1 MPDPIRI
8 FQALS
13 LSMIAAAVALLL
25 ASWPWRA
32 PHRVRMRC
40 GGVLA
45 VGVGIAAG
53 CWRLGVSPNWPP
65 REDQD
70 RLLFVLLPTVIVVEI
85 ISAVIARP
93 TWLPWL
99 LRLLVAAAASPCLLY
114 GSSYLSELAGAGSR
128 EWSPL
133 QMVLI
138 LVGLAVLLTAMWS
151 ALWMLANRTA
161 CRSVPVVLAIVCGGA
176 AVTIMLSGYASG
188 GLIGLAI
195 AAAIVGVVIGSLPS
209 RTPEM
214 SGILGLS
221 VVGLFSVLVIG
232 RFFGQLT
239 TLNAALLGCAPGV
252 AWIAEIGFLRSR
264 PPRLRGITR
273 LISCA
278 IPVAIALLL
287 AQRQFQLDASRPS
300 AGSNESSAD
309 DYAAFG
315 K

>member
-13 LSMIAAAVALLL
+13 LAIIAAAAMLLI

-32 PHRVRMRC
+32 PSRGRARC

-45 VGVGIAAG
+45 VGVGIYAG
-53 CWRLGVSPNWPP
+53 CWWLGVSPNWPP

-70 RLLFVLLPTVIVVEI
+70 RLLFILLPAVIVVEVI
-85 ISAVIARP
+85 NAVIARP
-93 TWLPWL
+93 AWLPWL
-99 LRLLVAAAASPCLLY
+99 LRFVAAAGAAPCLLY
-114 GSSYLSELAGAGSR
+114 GSSYLSELAGPRSR
-128 EWSPL
+128 EWTPL

-138 LVGLAVLLTAMWS
+138 LVGLAALLGALWG
-151 ALWMLANRTA
+151 ALWMLAERTA
-161 CRSVPVVLAIVCGGA
+161 CRSVPVVLAFVCAGA

-188 GLIGLAI
+188 GLIGMVL
-195 AAAIVGVVIGSLPS
+195 AAAIVGGVIGSLPS

-214 SGILGLS
+214 NGIVGLS
-221 VVGLFSVLVIG
+221 VVGLFSLLVTG

-239 TLNAALLGCAPGV
+239 TLNAALLAGAPV
-252 AWIAEIGFLRSR
+252 IAWIAEVGFLRSCG
-264 PPRLRGITR
+264 PRLRGIAR
-273 LISCA
+273 AAVCA

-287 AQRQFQLDASRPS
+287 AQRQFQLDSTRPS
-300 AGSNESSAD
+300 AGTNEPSTD
-309 DYAAFG
+309 DYSAFG

>member
-13 LSMIAAAVALLL
+13 LSMIAAAVVLLL

-32 PHRVRMRC
+32 PHRVRARC

-45 VGVGIAAG
+45 VGVGIYAG
-53 CWRLGVSPNWPP
+53 CWWLGVSPNWPP

-70 RLLFVLLPTVIVVEI
+70 RLLFLLLPVVIVVEM

-99 LRLLVAAAASPCLLY
+99 LRLFVAAGAAPCLLY
-114 GSSYLSELAGAGSR
+114 GSSYLCELAGPGSR

-138 LVGLAVLLTAMWS
+138 LVGLAVLLS
-151 ALWMLANRTA
+151 ALWGALLALAKRTA
-161 CRSVPVVLAIVCGGA
+161 CRSVPVVLAFICAGA

-188 GLIGLAI
+188 GLIGLI
-195 AAAIVGVVIGSLPS
+195 LAAAIVGGMIGSLPS
-209 RTPEM
+209 RTPELN
-214 SGILGLS
+214 GIVGLS
-221 VVGLFSVLVIG
+221 VVGLFSLLVTG

-239 TLNAALLGCAPGV
+239 TLNAALLACAPV
-252 AWIAEIGFLRSR
+252 IAWIAELGFLRSGGAH
-264 PPRLRGITR
+264 LRVATR
-273 LISCA
+273 VVVCA

-287 AQRQFQLDASRPS
+287 AERQFKLDASRPS
-300 AGSNESSAD
+300 AGSNEPAAD
-309 DYAAFG
+309 DYSAFG
-315 K
+315 T

>member
-13 LSMIAAAVALLL
+13 LSMIAAAVMLLL

-45 VGVGIAAG
+45 LGIGIYAG
-53 CWRLGVSPNWPP
+53 CWWLGVSPNWPP

-70 RLLFVLLPTVIVVEI
+70 RLLFVLLPVVIVVEI

-99 LRLLVAAAASPCLLY
+99 MRLLVAAAAAPCLLY
-114 GSSYLSELAGAGSR
+114 GSSYLSELAGPGSR
-128 EWSPL
+128 EWTPL

-138 LVGLAVLLTAMWS
+138 LIGLAVLLVALWG
-151 ALWMLANRTA
+151 ALWMLAKRTA
-161 CRSVPVVLAIVCGGA
+161 SRSIPVVLAIVCAGA

-188 GLIGLAI
+188 GLIGLII
-195 AAAIVGVVIGSLPS
+195 AATIVGGVIGSLPS

-214 SGILGLS
+214 NGIVGLS
-221 VVGLFSVLVIG
+221 VVGLFSLLVTG

-239 TLNAALLGCAPGV
+239 TLNAALLACAPV
-252 AWIAEIGFLRSR
+252 IAWIVEVGFLRSR
-264 PPRLRGITR
+264 GPRLRGTTR
-273 LISCA
+273 MVVCA

-287 AQRQFQLDASRPS
+287 AQRQFQLDSRRPS
-300 AGSNESSAD
+300 AGSNEPSAD
-309 DYAAFG
+309 DYSAFG